1 MGVGQVLS
9 DTFGMV
15 KARFG
20 SLLGL
25 WAVFFGITILL
36 WVVLVIG
43 MGTVGLAS
51 FAALGGGDPSESGMM
66 AMGGGMIVFL
76 ILFYLAYIL
85 VIMAQYASMIS
96 VASPLRETSFG
107 DAFGA
112 GWRAAPAL
120 LLLMIVLIVGYVV
133 IALIMS
139 VVSSAIG
146 GAGSL
151 ILTLLMLAVVVWLG
165 CRLAPLFAV
174 SAVDGVRNPFTAIGR
189 AWRLTEGHALSIFLA
204 SLVILVLMIVI
215 GGVALLP
222 SIGLISSL
230 TDPTAI
236 ADVGSALGGMGLMF
250 VGILVVSALFTMIYS
265 AFQAVIHG
273 TLSNSTG
280 EGVVEAF
287 A

>member
-1 MGVGQVLS
+1 
-9 DTFGMV
+9 MV

-25 WAVFFGITILL
+25 WAVFFGINILL
-36 WVVLVIG
+36 IVGLGIG
-43 MGTVGLAS
+43 FGAVGLAS
-51 FAALGGGDPSESGMM
+51 VAALGGGDPSESGMM
-66 AMGGGMIVFL
+66 ALGGGMIVFM

-85 VIMAQYASMIS
+85 VLMAQYASMIS
-96 VASPLRETSFG
+96 AASPLRETSFG
-107 DAFGA
+107 DAFAA
-112 GWRAAPAL
+112 GWRASPAL

-133 IALIMS
+133 VAMVLGLLT
-139 VVSSAIG
+139 SAVG
-146 GAGSL
+146 GTGS
-151 ILTLLMLAVVVWLG
+151 IVLTLLMLAVVVWLG

-189 AWRLTEGHALSIFLA
+189 AWRLTEGHALTIFLA
-204 SLVILVLMIVI
+204 SLVILVIMIVI

-222 SIGLISSL
+222 SFGLIANL
-230 TDPTAI
+230 GDPSAM
-236 ADVGSALGGMGLMF
+236 ADVGSALGGMGLM
-250 VGILVVSALFTMIYS
+250 ILGFLVLSALFTMIYS

-273 TLSNSTG
+273 LLSNSTG

>member
-25 WAVFFGITILL
+25 WAVFLGITI
-36 WVVLVIG
+36 VLFLVFG
-43 MGTVGLAS
+43 MVFGAVGMAS
-51 FAALGGGDPSESGMM
+51 VAAMSGGDPTESGMM
-66 AMGGGMIVFL
+66 ALGGGMIVFL
-76 ILFYLAYIL
+76 ILFYLVYIL
-85 VIMAQYASMIS
+85 VVMAQYASMIN
-96 VASPLRETSFG
+96 VASPLREASFG

-133 IALIMS
+133 VAL
-139 VVSSAIG
+139 VLGVLSSAIG
-146 GAGSL
+146 GAGS
-151 ILTLLMLAVVVWLG
+151 IVLTLLMLAVVVWLG

-174 SAVDGVRNPFTAIGR
+174 TAVDGVRNPFTAIGR
-189 AWRLTEGHALSIFLA
+189 AWRLTEGHALTIFLA
-204 SLVILVLMIVI
+204 SLVILVILIVI

-222 SIGLISSL
+222 SFGLIAGL
-230 TDPTAI
+230 ADPMAM
-236 ADVGSALGGMGLMF
+236 ADVGSALGSMGLMF
-250 VGILVVSALFTMIYS
+250 LGFLVVSALFTMIYS

-273 TLSNSTG
+273 TLSNSSG